1 MSTFCGTGFSREGD
15 FMRTV
20 NFAESVMPSSRLK
33 PVPQWITAADVPAL
47 RGQARSYTGSAPYA
61 LSPPTHGLQAAGF
74 ASKPAP
80 TVIMSAGRNRY
91 RARPASSKQVG
102 RATPTSSQAKT
113 TCRSAL
119 VREPRW
125 VRQTRVATTTRR
137 NAGCERGFCG
147 TGFSREGNLMRT
159 VNVAESTMPSSR
171 LKPVPQWITAADVP
185 APSRASALLH
195 RVCAVRALGG

>member
-1 MSTFCGTGFSREGD
+1 MYR
-15 FMRTV
+15 
-20 NFAESVMPSSRLK
+20 P
-33 PVPQWITAADVPAL
+33 L

-61 LSPPTHGLQAAGF
+61 W
-74 ASKPAP
+74 
-80 TVIMSAGRNRY
+80 VAGRRVRQQAGSY
-91 RARPASSKQVG
+91 SDHVRRAQSVSARPASSKQVG

-119 VREPRW
+119 AREPRW

-137 NAGCERGFCG
+137 NAWRERGFGGTGCNRDEHYLWDRLQPGRGLYAHRQCGAKRGFGG
-147 TGFSREGNLMRT
+147 TGFSREGDFMRT
-159 VNVAESTMPSSR
+159 VNFAGSIMPSSR

-195 RVCAVRALGG
+195 RVCAIRALGG